1 MASQIKITVS
11 RTGPDGYFDTRE
23 SADVVILLPKEI
35 SEVDARA
42 FFRKV
47 VGFIAE
53 DRDLM
58 EVCIAEQVVAALEA
72 AEAS

>member
-1 MASQIKITVS
+1 MASHIKISVE
-11 RTGPDGYFDTRE
+11 RTGPDGLFDTRE
-23 SADVVILLPKEI
+23 RSDVVILLPKEI
-35 SEVDARA
+35 GEVDARA
-42 FFRKV
+42 FFRKA

-58 EVCIAEQVVAALEA
+58 EACIAEQVAELET